1 MVRRE
6 KSDYMPPI
14 ERCSD
19 YSIRSNGNC
28 EGAFNNTPSTQ
39 ADMAETRSMQE
50 WLDAYGES
58 HQNPTNKQIHWVC
71 VPLIF
76 LTIVGLLWSIP
87 VPEFMSPSWLNFATL
102 MLVPVTLFYARLSVP
117 LTIGM
122 AAWCCLCF
130 ALCAW
135 YESLITFP
143 LWQASII
150 AFAAAWVG
158 QFYGH
163 KIEGAKPSFL
173 DDIKFLMIGP
183 AWLMSFIYQKLG
195 IKY

>member
-1 MVRRE
+1 
-6 KSDYMPPI
+6 
-14 ERCSD
+14 
-19 YSIRSNGNC
+19 
-28 EGAFNNTPSTQ
+28 
-39 ADMAETRSMQE
+39 
-50 WLDAYGES
+50 
-58 HQNPTNKQIHWVC
+58 
-71 VPLIF
+71 
-76 LTIVGLLWSIP
+76 
-87 VPEFMSPSWLNFATL
+87 
-102 MLVPVTLFYARLSVP
+102 
-117 LTIGM
+117 M

-150 AFAAAWVG
+150 AFVAAWVG